1 MKNQPP
7 IRIFAISGSRE
18 YRSDES
24 LTFWKRILEESGS
37 YAVTLAEAGERG
49 TTVPGIEQL
58 EDHDILLVFCKR
70 LELSP
75 AELIPIMKWCWK
87 GRPVIGIRTAS
98 HAFQTW
104 LDFDH
109 EILGGSYDGHGPA
122 ERERLRQPVEKAAG
136 HPVLDGISE
145 WSGPAKTYRNPN
157 LAPEC
162 VELIRIPD
170 AGTLQPVAW
179 TRTVPDS
186 RGRVFYT
193 SLGEPEDFA
202 EPVFLRLLRNAVD
215 WVACRSGGYQL
226 RHLSEMET
234 VKCPCGNTRRAF
246 AVPENPLATVHMVD
260 ITEDSQSHYHR
271 RLSEI
276 YLIIEGTGFMEVNGE
291 RIPVKALDTLF
302 IERGCRHRAVGD
314 LRIVNIPIPSFD
326 PEDEWFD

>member
-1 MKNQPP
+1 MK
-7 IRIFAISGSRE
+7 IFAISGSRE
-18 YRSDES
+18 YNSAETLS
-24 LTFWKRILEESGS
+24 SWKQTLEASGL
-37 YAVTLAEAGERG
+37 YTVTVAEAGERG
-49 TTVPGIEQL
+49 KRVPGIEEL
-58 EDHDILLVFCKR
+58 EAHDVLLVFCKR
-70 LELSP
+70 LELTP
-75 AELIPIMKWCWK
+75 AELLPIMKWCWK
-87 GRPVIGIRTAS
+87 GRPLIGIRTAS

-104 LDFDH
+104 LAFDR

-122 ERERLRQPVEKAAG
+122 EADLTRQPLEAMTA
-136 HPVLDGISE
+136 HPVLEGVSA
-145 WSGPAKTYRNPN
+145 WSGAGKIYRNPD

-162 VELIRIPD
+162 VEVIRM
-170 AGTLQPVAW
+170 AGADGVHPVAW

-202 EPVFLRLLRNAVD
+202 EASFLKLLRNAVD
-215 WVACRSGGYQL
+215 WVACRTGGYQL
-226 RHLSEMET
+226 QHLSEMDT

-271 RLSEI
+271 RLTEV
-276 YLIIEGTGFMEVNGE
+276 YLIIEGSGFMEVNGE

-302 IERGCRHRAVGD
+302 IERGCRHRAIGD